1 MKMIKKIL
9 CAALTGFV
17 FSSGVF
23 ADQVVNLNWVAGTSQ
38 TANITVPD
46 EVADIINA
54 NKAAIEQALAA
65 TGATGGPGGTVA
77 NAAAEIRAAYTSLSS
92 YGINVTNPINTA
104 TSGLNGFCDAIGD
117 SLPNSQT
124 QQNVWAE
131 AWIGKILP
139 FPHFGF
145 GINTGASR
153 LDVSSLKDTANALG
167 IDVGGLRDDLVF
179 PTVTAD
185 FRVGGFVFPFD
196 VGFTFCSI
204 DTSKI
209 SSFDEI
215 LSPSSI
221 DFFTI
226 GGDVRYALLE
236 GGGITPKVSVGGG
249 FYYTKGGVS
258 VKDDS
263 ADADLDFKSTTLFVS
278 SQVSSKVLFLVPFAG
293 ARVLFSKTN
302 VDWSIDADWSKIY
315 TGQNTAMLQNAQKW
329 GLLPTKFS
337 GSGNTG
343 FMEGIRPQLYGG
355 VGLDIFVIDLT
366 LSLSY
371 DFVAKIPAGA
381 LSLRFSL

>member
-1 MKMIKKIL
+1 MKTIKKIL
-9 CAALTGFV
+9 CSALTGFV

-23 ADQVVNLNWVAGTSQ
+23 AGSVTLDWGLGSQ
-38 TANITVPD
+38 SIPVPD

-65 TGATGGPGGTVA
+65 NGATVGDVN
-77 NAAAEIRAAYTSLSS
+77 NAAAEIIAAYNSLSS
-92 YGINVTNPINTA
+92 YGINVTNPIKTA
-104 TSGLNGFCDAIGD
+104 KSGLNDFCDDIGD

-139 FPHFGF
+139 LPHFGF
-145 GINTGASR
+145 GINTGVSR

-167 IDVGGLRDDLVF
+167 IGVDGLNDGVVF

-204 DTSKI
+204 DTSKMGA
-209 SSFDEI
+209 FDRI
-215 LSPSSI
+215 FDPASI

-249 FYYTKGGVS
+249 FYYTNGGVS
-258 VKDDS
+258 VKDS
-263 ADADLDFKSTTLFVS
+263 RAAADLDFNSTTLFVS

-315 TGQNTAMLQNAQKW
+315 TGQNAALLQKAQNW

-337 GSGNTG
+337 GSGDTS
-343 FMEGIRPQLYGG
+343 FVEGIRPQLYGG
-355 VGLDIFVIDLT
+355 VGFNIFVVDLT
-366 LSLSY
+366 FSLSY
-371 DFVAKIPAGA
+371 DFAAKIPAGA